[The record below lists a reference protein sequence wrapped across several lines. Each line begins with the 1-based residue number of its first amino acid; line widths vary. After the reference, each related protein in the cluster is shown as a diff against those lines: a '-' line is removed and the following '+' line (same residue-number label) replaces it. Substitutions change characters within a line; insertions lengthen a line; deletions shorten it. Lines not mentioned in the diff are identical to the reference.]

1 MNDLFES
8 IRQSLV
14 NRINEA
20 SEKFDESIR
29 NYFLDK
35 LRLLQVHVGTPF
47 QNGTYLK
54 EFYGQ
59 LDVQKFDWINNV
71 KNAIEFQSLV
81 DQRTLKST
89 QREAPILQ
97 ALSEKPNQISYLPT
111 SNQVVV
117 PETVLQRKVLQLGSS
132 HL

>member
-14 NRINEA
+14 NRVNEA

-29 NYFLDK
+29 NFFLDK
-35 LRLLQVHVGTPF
+35 LRLMQVQIGTPF

-54 EFYGQ
+54 EYYGQ
-59 LDVQKFDWINNV
+59 LDVQKNDWITNV
-71 KNAIEFQSLV
+71 RAAIEFKSYIER
-81 DQRTLKST
+81 RTLTST
-89 QREAPILQ
+89 QREAPVLQ
-97 ALSEKPNQISYLPT
+97 VLSENPNGISFMPT

-117 PETVLQRKVLQLGSS
+117 PESVLQRKVLQLGSS